1 MIGGATAIIGFGLQA
16 ERAHLPT
23 LRDYADNPIAA
34 IVDPSPVRQD
44 RARQLC
50 PDSRIFE
57 SIDVLLRHERP
68 SIWIITTPPH
78 ARRAAIQQALG
89 AEARAV
95 VCEKPL
101 CLSATELRALR
112 ATHGTERIH
121 MCHNWRH
128 SELFGAARAQLCAG
142 SIGRVQLV
150 HFSTRRT
157 RPAQGT
163 VGWTSGWRTRPELAG
178 GGILMD
184 HGYHSLYLARWLLHA
199 EPSFDRIARF
209 HRTPA
214 GIEDECLVNYHCGE
228 VAVTLDLSWRAA
240 ERTSSVEFC
249 GETGRMVLGEV
260 RLEHTDRRGTRRTVA
275 TGPATSADG
284 VHQQWYREL
293 YRQIG
298 ASKDPGGDF
307 EEADSTMTALFATYA
322 AVNEARLDYPVTD
335 TRSLD

>member
-142 SIGRVQLV
+142 SIGRVQLD
-150 HFSTRRT
+150 
-157 RPAQGT
+157 PA
-163 VGWTSGWRTRPELAG
+163 EL
-178 GGILMD
+178 I
-184 HGYHSLYLARWLLHA
+184 
-199 EPSFDRIARF
+199 P
-209 HRTPA
+209 PQ
-214 GIEDECLVNYHCGE
+214 V
-228 VAVTLDLSWRAA
+228 V
-240 ERTSSVEFC
+240 
-249 GETGRMVLGEV
+249 
-260 RLEHTDRRGTRRTVA
+260 
-275 TGPATSADG
+275 
-284 VHQQWYREL
+284 
-293 YRQIG
+293 
-298 ASKDPGGDF
+298 
-307 EEADSTMTALFATYA
+307 
-322 AVNEARLDYPVTD
+322 ARLREPVPPTQLLD
-335 TRSLD
+335 RQARLGLPKEPDDLRLAESFLHVRSPFS